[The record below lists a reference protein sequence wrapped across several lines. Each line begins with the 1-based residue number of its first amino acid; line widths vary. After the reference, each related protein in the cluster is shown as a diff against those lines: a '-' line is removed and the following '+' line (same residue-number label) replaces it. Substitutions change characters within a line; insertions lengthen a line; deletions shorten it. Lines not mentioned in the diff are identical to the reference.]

1 MDQLKVAIV
10 DYEAGN
16 LRSVQKAIEA
26 CGSIAKITTEAED
39 INSCDGIILP
49 GQGASDSAM
58 SKLNELGL
66 SETIKNQINK
76 GKPFLGICLGLQLL
90 FDSSE
95 EGDLPGLGL
104 IQGRIKKF
112 SKDSKVPHI
121 GWNQVSFNKNHPF
134 IQEIPN
140 QSNFYFA
147 HSYFSEIE
155 RKKQQLATTD
165 YGIEF
170 CSAVAIDNLVAV
182 QFHPEKSGILGL
194 GLYKNFLNMII
205 HG

>member
-1 MDQLKVAIV
+1 MDHPKIAIV

-26 CGSIAKITTEAED
+26 CGYVAKITTDLDD
-39 INSCDGIILP
+39 IDSCDGIILP
-49 GQGASDSAM
+49 GQGASDAAID
-58 SKLNELGL
+58 KLNELRL
-66 SETIKNQINK
+66 TEPIKNQINK

-104 IQGRIKKF
+104 IHGRIKKL
-112 SKDSKVPHI
+112 SQSLKVPHI
-121 GWNQVSFNKNHPF
+121 GWNQVKFSKNHPF
-134 IQEIPN
+134 VQGIPN
-140 QSNFYFA
+140 ESNFYFA
-147 HSYFSEIE
+147 HSYFSEVD
-155 RKKQQLATTD
+155 RKKYQLATTD

-170 CSAVAIDNLVAV
+170 CSAIAIDNIVAV
-182 QFHPEKSGILGL
+182 QFHPEKSGSLGL
-194 GLYKNFLNMII
+194 GLYKNFLKMII

>member
-26 CGSIAKITTEAED
+26 CGSIAKITTDVED

-66 SETIKNQINK
+66 SETIKKQINK

-121 GWNQVSFNKNHPF
+121 GCNQVSLNKNHPF
-134 IQEIPN
+134 IEEIPN

>member
-26 CGSIAKITTEAED
+26 CGSIAKITTDVED

-134 IQEIPN
+134 IEEIPN

-147 HSYFSEIE
+147 HSYFSKIE

>member
-16 LRSVQKAIEA
+16 LRRVQKAIEA
-26 CGSIAKITTEAED
+26 CGSIAKITTDVED

-66 SETIKNQINK
+66 SETIKKQINK

-134 IQEIPN
+134 IEEIPN

>member
-1 MDQLKVAIV
+1 MDQPKIAIV

-26 CGSIAKITTEAED
+26 CGYTAKITTDLDD
-39 INSCDGIILP
+39 INSYDGIILP
-49 GQGASDSAM
+49 GQGASDAAIR
-58 SKLNELGL
+58 KLNELGL
-66 SETIKNQINK
+66 MKSIKNQINN

-104 IQGRIKKF
+104 INGRIRKF
-112 SKDSKVPHI
+112 SERSKVPHI
-121 GWNQVSFNKNHPF
+121 GWNQVMFTKNHPF
-134 IQEIPN
+134 RQGILN
-140 QSNFYFA
+140 KSNFYFA
-147 HSYFSEIE
+147 HSYFSEIRGE
-155 RKKQQLATTD
+155 KYQLASTD

-170 CSAVAIDNLVAV
+170 CSAIAIDNLVAV
-182 QFHPEKSGILGL
+182 QFHPEKSGNLGL
-194 GLYKNFLNMII
+194 KLYKNFLNMIV

>member
-26 CGSIAKITTEAED
+26 CGSIAKITTDVED

-49 GQGASDSAM
+49 GQGARDSAM

-134 IQEIPN
+134 IEEIPN

-147 HSYFSEIE
+147 HSYFSKIE

>member
-26 CGSIAKITTEAED
+26 CGSIAKITTDVED

-134 IQEIPN
+134 IEEIPS

>member
-26 CGSIAKITTEAED
+26 CGSIAKITTDVED

-66 SETIKNQINK
+66 SETIKKQINK

-134 IQEIPN
+134 IEGIPN

-147 HSYFSEIE
+147 HSYFSKIE

>member
-26 CGSIAKITTEAED
+26 CGSIAKITTDVED

-66 SETIKNQINK
+66 SETIKKQINK
-76 GKPFLGICLGLQLL
+76 GKTFLVICLGLQLL

-134 IQEIPN
+134 IEEIPN

>member
-26 CGSIAKITTEAED
+26 CGSIAKITTDVED

-134 IQEIPN
+134 IEGIPN

-147 HSYFSEIE
+147 HSYFSKIE

-182 QFHPEKSGILGL
+182 QFHPEKSRILGL

>member
-26 CGSIAKITTEAED
+26 CGSIAKITTDVED

-134 IQEIPN
+134 IEGIPN

>member
-1 MDQLKVAIV
+1 MDQPKIAIV

-26 CGSIAKITTEAED
+26 CGYTAKITTDLDD
-39 INSCDGIILP
+39 INSYDGIILP
-49 GQGASDSAM
+49 GQGASDAAIR
-58 SKLNELGL
+58 KLNELGL
-66 SETIKNQINK
+66 MKSIKNQINN

-104 IQGRIKKF
+104 INGRIRKF
-112 SKDSKVPHI
+112 SERSKVPHI
-121 GWNQVSFNKNHPF
+121 GWNQVMFTKNHPF
-134 IQEIPN
+134 SQGILN
-140 QSNFYFA
+140 KSNFYFA
-147 HSYFSEIE
+147 HSYFSEIRGE
-155 RKKQQLATTD
+155 KYQLASTD

-170 CSAVAIDNLVAV
+170 CSAIAIDNLVAV
-182 QFHPEKSGILGL
+182 QFHPEKSGNLGL
-194 GLYKNFLNMII
+194 KLYKNFLNMIV

>member
-26 CGSIAKITTEAED
+26 CGSIAKITTDVED

-66 SETIKNQINK
+66 SETIKKQINK

-121 GWNQVSFNKNHPF
+121 GWNQVSFNKNDHF
-134 IQEIPN
+134 IEEIPN

>member
-1 MDQLKVAIV
+1 M
-10 DYEAGN
+10 
-16 LRSVQKAIEA
+16 RSVQKAIEA
-26 CGSIAKITTEAED
+26 CGSIAKITTDVED

-66 SETIKNQINK
+66 SELIKDQINK
-76 GKPFLGICLGLQLL
+76 GKPFLGVCLGLQLL

-121 GWNQVSFNKNHPF
+121 GWNQVNFNKKHPF
-134 IQEIPN
+134 IQGIPN

-147 HSYFSEIE
+147 HSYFVETE

-182 QFHPEKSGILGL
+182 QFHPEKSGCLGL
-194 GLYKNFLNMII
+194 MLYKNFLNMII

>member
-26 CGSIAKITTEAED
+26 CGSIAKITTDVED

-134 IQEIPN
+134 IEGIPN

-147 HSYFSEIE
+147 HSYFSKIE

>member
-1 MDQLKVAIV
+1 MDQPKVAIV

-26 CGSIAKITTEAED
+26 CGYIAKITTD
-39 INSCDGIILP
+39 LDYINSCDGIILP
-49 GQGASDSAM
+49 GQGASDAAM

-66 SETIKNQINK
+66 SESIKDQINK
-76 GKPFLGICLGLQLL
+76 GKAFLGVCLGLQLL

-121 GWNQVSFNKNHPF
+121 GWNQVNFNKKHPF
-134 IQEIPN
+134 IQGIPN

-147 HSYFSEIE
+147 HSYFAETE

-182 QFHPEKSGILGL
+182 QFHPEKSGDLGL
-194 GLYKNFLNMII
+194 MLYKNFLNMII

>member
-26 CGSIAKITTEAED
+26 CGSIAKITTDVED

-112 SKDSKVPHI
+112 SEDSKVPHI

-134 IQEIPN
+134 IEEIPN